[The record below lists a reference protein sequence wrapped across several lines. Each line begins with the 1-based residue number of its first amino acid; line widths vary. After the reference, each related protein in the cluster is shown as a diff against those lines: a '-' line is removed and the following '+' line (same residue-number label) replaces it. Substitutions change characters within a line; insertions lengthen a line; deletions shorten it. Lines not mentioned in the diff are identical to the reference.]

1 MSTGQADSLRSVL
14 YALSANFAIALAKS
28 AGAVYTGS
36 SAMLAE
42 AIHSFADCGNQGLL
56 LWGMRRARKAPT
68 ADHPLG
74 FGKAV
79 YFWSFIVALM
89 LFSMGGL
96 FSIYEGLHKL
106 GSPEPMRQAW
116 VALAILAFGIA
127 AESVSLWGAL
137 REIDKERGAR
147 GYWLWFR
154 SSRTSELV
162 VIFGEDLAALGG
174 LVLAFTFIVVA
185 LVTGNPMWDALGSV
199 AIGVLL
205 VLVAVLVGMEVA
217 ALLIGQS
224 ADPQVV
230 QAVRDHLTA
239 QPEVNQLLN
248 LITQQLGPDV
258 MVAVKAVM
266 APQPGDRQL
275 IEAINRV
282 ERSLRAAF
290 PQVRWCF
297 FEPDHSD

>member
-1 MSTGQADSLRSVL
+1 MSGKADSLRSVL
-14 YALSANFAIALAKS
+14 YALGANFAIALAKS
-28 AGAVYTGS
+28 AGAAYTGS

-56 LWGMRRARKAPT
+56 LWGMQRARQQPT

-96 FSIYEGLHKL
+96 FSIYEGVHKL
-106 GSPEPMRQAW
+106 GSPEPMKDAW
-116 VALAILAFGIA
+116 VALVILAFGIV

-147 GYWLWFR
+147 GYWTWFR

-174 LVLAFTFIVVA
+174 LVLAFGFIVVA
-185 LVTGNPMWDALGSV
+185 VLTGNPMWDAVGSV

-205 VLVAVLVGMEVA
+205 VLVAVLVGKEIA
-217 ALLIGQS
+217 SLLVGQS
-224 ADPQVV
+224 ADPLVEQSM
-230 QAVRDHLTA
+230 REHLTGR
-239 QPEVNQLLN
+239 PEVQRVLN

-266 APQPGDRQL
+266 ASQGSERGL
-275 IEAINRV
+275 IDAINRV
-282 ERSLRAAF
+282 ERSLRESF
-290 PQVRWCF
+290 PQIRWCF
-297 FEPDHSD
+297 FEPDETD

>member
-1 MSTGQADSLRSVL
+1 MSGKADSLRSVL
-14 YALSANFAIALAKS
+14 YALGANFAIALAKS
-28 AGAVYTGS
+28 AGAAYTGS
-36 SAMLAE
+36 SAILAE

-56 LWGMRRARKAPT
+56 LWGMRRAGKAPT

-106 GSPEPMRQAW
+106 GRPEPMKDAW
-116 VALAILAFGIA
+116 VALVILAFSIA

-137 REIDKERGAR
+137 REIDKERGGR
-147 GYWLWFR
+147 NYWLWFR

-174 LVLAFTFIVVA
+174 LVLAFGFIVVA
-185 LVTGNPMWDALGSV
+185 LLTGNPMWDALGSV
-199 AIGVLL
+199 AIGALL
-205 VLVAVLVGMEVA
+205 ILVAILVGVEIA
-217 ALLIGQS
+217 ALLVGQS
-224 ADPQVV
+224 ADPLVV
-230 QAVRDHLTA
+230 QAMREHLVA
-239 QPEVNQLLN
+239 QTEVKRLLN
-248 LITQQLGPDV
+248 FITQQLGPDV
-258 MVAVKAVM
+258 MVAVKAEM
-266 APQPGDRQL
+266 SSQASARDL
-275 IEAINRV
+275 IDAINRV

>member
-1 MSTGQADSLRSVL
+1 MSGSADSLKSVL
-14 YALSANFAIALAKS
+14 YALGANFAIALAKS
-28 AGAVYTGS
+28 AGAAYTGS

-56 LWGMRRARKAPT
+56 LWGMRRAGKEPT
-68 ADHPLG
+68 PDHPLG

-96 FSIYEGLHKL
+96 FSIYEGAHKL
-106 GSPEPMRQAW
+106 GSPEPMKDAW
-116 VALAILAFGIA
+116 VALAILGFGIV

-137 REIDKERGAR
+137 REIDKERGQR
-147 GYWLWFR
+147 GYWAWFR
-154 SSRTSELV
+154 VSRTSELV

-174 LVLAFTFIVVA
+174 LVLAFAFIVVA
-185 LVTGNPMWDALGSV
+185 MVTGNPMWDALGSI

-205 VLVAVLVGMEVA
+205 VLVAVLVGKEVA
-217 ALLIGQS
+217 ALLVGQS
-224 ADPQVV
+224 ADPLVERALEQ
-230 QAVRDHLTA
+230 HLVA
-239 QPEVNQLLN
+239 RPEVQRVLN

-266 APQPGDRQL
+266 APQGSEQGLVD
-275 IEAINRV
+275 AINRV
-282 ERSLRAAF
+282 ERSLRESF
-290 PQVRWCF
+290 PQIRWCF

>member
-1 MSTGQADSLRSVL
+1 MSGKADSLKSVL
-14 YALSANFAIALAKS
+14 YALAANFAIAIAKS
-28 AGAVYTGS
+28 AGAAYTGS

-56 LWGMRRARKAPT
+56 LWGMRSVRKPPT
-68 ADHPLG
+68 DEHPLG
-74 FGKAV
+74 YGKSI

-96 FSIYEGLHKL
+96 FSIYEGTHKL
-106 GSPEPMRQAW
+106 HSPEPLKDAW
-116 VALAILAFGIA
+116 VALSILGFGIV
-127 AESVSLWGAL
+127 AEAVSLWGAL
-137 REIDKERGAR
+137 REIDKERGTR
-147 GYWLWFR
+147 GYWSWFR

-174 LVLAFTFIVVA
+174 LVLAFGFILTA
-185 LVTGNPMWDALGSV
+185 LTTGNPMWDALGSI

-205 VLVAVLVGMEVA
+205 VLVAVLVGKEVA
-217 ALLIGQS
+217 SMLVGQS
-224 ADPQVV
+224 ADPLVV
-230 QAVRDHLTA
+230 DAMRQHLA
-239 QPEVNQLLN
+239 QQPDVQRVLN

-266 APQPGDRQL
+266 KPQGSEHQMID
-275 IEAINRV
+275 AVNRV
-282 ERSLRAAF
+282 ERSLRQAF
-290 PQVRWCF
+290 PQLRWCF

>member
-1 MSTGQADSLRSVL
+1 MSGKADSLKSVL
-14 YALSANFAIALAKS
+14 YALGANFAIAIAKS
-28 AGAVYTGS
+28 GGAMYTGS

-56 LWGMRRARKAPT
+56 LWGMRRVHRPPT
-68 ADHPLG
+68 EEHPLG
-74 FGKAV
+74 YGKAI

-96 FSIYEGLHKL
+96 FSIYEGVHKL
-106 GSPEPMRQAW
+106 HAPEPLNQAW
-116 VALAILAFGIA
+116 VALSILAFGIV
-127 AESVSLWGAL
+127 AEALSLWGAL

-147 GYWLWFR
+147 GYWRWFR
-154 SSRTSELV
+154 TSRTSELV

-174 LVLAFTFIVVA
+174 LVLAFAFILTA
-185 LVTGNPMWDALGSV
+185 LATGNPMWDALGSV

-205 VLVAVLVGMEVA
+205 VAVAVLVGKEVA
-217 ALLIGQS
+217 QMLLGQS

-230 QAVRDHLTA
+230 QAMHDHLA
-239 QPEVNQLLN
+239 QQPDVQQVLN

-266 APQPGDRQL
+266 KPQGGERAMLD
-275 IEAINRV
+275 AVNRV
-282 ERSLRAAF
+282 ERSLRQAF
-290 PQVRWCF
+290 PQLRWCF
-297 FEPDHSD
+297 FEPDHSE

>member
-1 MSTGQADSLRSVL
+1 MSGKADSLRSVL
-14 YALSANFAIALAKS
+14 YALAANFAIALAKS
-28 AGAVYTGS
+28 AGAAYTGS

-56 LWGMRRARKAPT
+56 LWGMQRARQEPT

-74 FGKAV
+74 FGKTV

-106 GSPEPMRQAW
+106 GSPEPMKDAW
-116 VALAILAFGIA
+116 VALAILAFGIV

-147 GYWLWFR
+147 GYWAWFR

-174 LVLAFTFIVVA
+174 LVLAFGFIVVA
-185 LVTGNPMWDALGSV
+185 VLTGNPMWDAVGSV

-205 VLVAVLVGMEVA
+205 VLVAVLVGREIA
-217 ALLIGQS
+217 SLLVGQS
-224 ADPQVV
+224 ADPLVEQSM
-230 QAVRDHLTA
+230 REHLTGRA
-239 QPEVNQLLN
+239 EVQRVLN

-266 APQPGDRQL
+266 APQGSERGL
-275 IEAINRV
+275 IDAINRV
-282 ERSLRAAF
+282 ERSLRESF
-290 PQVRWCF
+290 PQIRWCF
-297 FEPDHSD
+297 FEPDETD

>member
-1 MSTGQADSLRSVL
+1 MSGKADSLRSVL
-14 YALSANFAIALAKS
+14 YALGANAAIALAKS
-28 AGAVYTGS
+28 AGAAYTGS

-56 LWGMRRARKAPT
+56 LWGMRRARKAPD

-74 FGKAV
+74 YGKAI

-106 GSPEPMRQAW
+106 GQPEPMKDAW
-116 VALAILAFGIA
+116 VALAILGFGIA

-137 REIDKERGAR
+137 REIDKERGGR
-147 GYWLWFR
+147 SHWQWFR

-174 LVLAFTFIVVA
+174 LMLAFAFIVAA
-185 LVTGNPMWDALGSV
+185 LITGNPMWDALGSV
-199 AIGVLL
+199 AIGALL
-205 VLVAVLVGMEVA
+205 VLVAVLVGVEISS
-217 ALLIGQS
+217 LLVGQS
-224 ADPQVV
+224 ADPLVE
-230 QAVRDHLTA
+230 QAMRLHLAA
-239 QPEVNQLLN
+239 QPEVQRVFN
-248 LITQQLGPDV
+248 LITLQLGPDV
-258 MVAVKAVM
+258 MVAVKAAI
-266 APQPGDRQL
+266 APQGSQTRLVD
-275 IEAINRV
+275 AINRV
-282 ERSLRAAF
+282 ERSLRDAF

-297 FEPDHSD
+297 FEPDHTD